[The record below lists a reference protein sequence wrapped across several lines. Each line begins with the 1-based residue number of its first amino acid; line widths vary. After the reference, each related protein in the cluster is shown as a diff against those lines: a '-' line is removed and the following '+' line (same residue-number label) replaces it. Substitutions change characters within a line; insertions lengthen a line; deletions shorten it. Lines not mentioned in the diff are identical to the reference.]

1 MYTRN
6 KLFITFNLLVF
17 LTIISACASEQVAPV
32 EQQNIVWPSS
42 PSVKAK
48 FRYVRSF
55 SKPIDLGIGRG
66 FLKWLSDVFTG
77 EDNPQLIRPMSVV
90 VTSNNIIYVAD
101 PGAHGVHR
109 FDVDAGHYKL
119 IIRADDKTLPSPVAL
134 ALGPDNSVYVSDS
147 ELATVFQIKNALEIA
162 QPILLKARFQQPTG
176 IAYAQD
182 SQRIFVADTAKH
194 QIRIFNPDGSDYKSI
209 GQRGSMESEF
219 NFPTYIWVDELGKLY
234 VTDSLNFRVQIF
246 TGEGQFL
253 KKFGKLGD
261 GSGNFSRPKGIAV
274 DKNGHIFVVD
284 ALFNAVQIFNQQGGL
299 LLPIGSRGQHA
310 GEFWLPA
317 GIFINK
323 DEIFI
328 ADSHN
333 QRVQVLRYI
342 GESK

>member
-1 MYTRN
+1 MYFPN
-6 KLFITFNLLVF
+6 KTLITFSILVF
-17 LTIISACASEQVAPV
+17 IAIISACASKQVAPV

-42 PSVKAK
+42 SSVKAK

-66 FLKWLSDVFTG
+66 FWTWLSDVFTG
-77 EDNPQLIRPMSVV
+77 EENPRLIRPMSVV
-90 VTSNNIIYVAD
+90 VTSNNTVYVAD
-101 PGAHGVHR
+101 PGARGVHR
-109 FDVDAGHYKL
+109 FDVDAGNYKL
-119 IIRADDKTLPSPVAL
+119 IIRADDKSLPSPVAL
-134 ALGPDNSVYVSDS
+134 ALGPNNSVYVADS
-147 ELATVFQIKNALEIA
+147 ELATVFQIKNSMEIA
-162 QPILLKARFQQPTG
+162 QPILPQTKFQQPTG
-176 IAYAQD
+176 IAYMPN

-194 QIRIFNPDGSDYKSI
+194 QIRIFNKDGSDYKSI

-219 NFPTYIWVDELGKLY
+219 NFPTYIWVDASGQLY

-246 TGEGQFL
+246 DGEGHFI

-284 ALFNAVQIFNQQGGL
+284 ALFNAVQIFNQQGAL
-299 LLPIGSRGQHA
+299 LLPIGTRGQHA

-342 GESK
+342 GDK